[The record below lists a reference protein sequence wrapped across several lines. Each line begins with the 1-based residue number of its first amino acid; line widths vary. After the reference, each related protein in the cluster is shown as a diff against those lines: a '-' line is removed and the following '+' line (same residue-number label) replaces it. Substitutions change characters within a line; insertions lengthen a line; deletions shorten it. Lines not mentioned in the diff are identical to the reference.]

1 MTKLHAENR
10 KQRPRVTSEIL
21 DHSPPQDLEA
31 EKAVLG
37 SILLKPDFLD
47 DVSEVLEPSY
57 FYVEANRRLYR
68 HLVEMRGAGHKI
80 DTLLAAERLKQA
92 GDLEAVGGAAYLAE
106 VLQSVA
112 VPHHAVYYAELVA
125 AAAKRR
131 AMIQAAWDTLVGAYN
146 PTTDTEELVATAEIS
161 LNRLAARESDGQIL
175 EADQAVAQAL
185 CHAEQLAEQ
194 GKAAGQATGLADY
207 DRLIGGLFPGE
218 LVVLAARPRMG
229 KTSLAIQITTYFA
242 LRKRKVLFAS
252 LEMAPIELTMR
263 MLCAKA
269 GVDSSRVR
277 TGMLDE
283 NDLKTMSAAAA
294 ELHDATFAIDGRP
307 GLTVA
312 NIRAEARRRHGKEP
326 LSLVVVDYLQRLVPN
341 DPRLKRH
348 EQVGQMSGDLKRL
361 ALELQVP
368 VLAVAALNREVE
380 SSSDNRPRLSHLRES
395 GDIEFDADVVML
407 LHRPEVYRPK
417 DKDLCGKAQLIVEKN
432 RNGATG
438 VFDLL
443 WDAEVTT
450 FRTPAPDWAQ
460 STWATGTDPLFSS
473 GGREF

>member
-1 MTKLHAENR
+1 M
-10 KQRPRVTSEIL
+10 PRQAMNSEIF
-21 DHSPPQDLEA
+21 DQSPPHDLEA

-47 DVSEVLEPSY
+47 DVFGVLEARH
-57 FYVEANRRLYR
+57 FYVDAHRRLYA
-68 HLVEMRGAGHKI
+68 HLVEMRCAGHVI
-80 DTLLAAERLKQA
+80 DTLSVTDRLKQA
-92 GDLEAVGGAAYLAE
+92 GELEAVGGAAYLVE

-125 AAAKRR
+125 AKAKRR
-131 AMIQAAWDTLVGAYN
+131 GLIQAASDMLVGAYDL
-146 PTTDTEELVATAEIS
+146 TIETEELVATAETS
-161 LNRLAARESDGQIL
+161 LNRLAPREADGQIL

-185 CHAEQLAEQ
+185 CHAEQLAEK

-229 KTSLAIQITTYFA
+229 KTSLAIQITTFFA

-252 LEMAPIELTMR
+252 LEMAPVELTMR

-269 GVDSSRVR
+269 GVDSNRVR
-277 TGMLDE
+277 TGMLNE
-283 NDLKTMSAAAA
+283 NDLKTMSAAAE
-294 ELHDATFAIDGRP
+294 ELHEATFAIDGRP

-326 LSLVVVDYLQRLVPN
+326 LSLIVVDYLQRLVPN

-368 VLAVAALNREVE
+368 VLAVAALNRETE
-380 SSSDNRPRLSHLRES
+380 SSSDRRPRLSHLRES

-407 LHRPEVYRPK
+407 LHRPEVYRPA
-417 DKDLCGKAQLIVEKN
+417 DKDLCGKAELIVEKN
-432 RNGATG
+432 RNGPTG

-443 WDAEVTT
+443 WDAELTT
-450 FRTPAPDWAQ
+450 FRTPVSDWAQ
-460 STWATGTDPLFSS
+460 NTWATGTDLLFSP
-473 GGREF
+473 GREDF

>member
-1 MTKLHAENR
+1 MN
-10 KQRPRVTSEIL
+10 SEIF
-21 DHSPPQDLEA
+21 DQSPPHDLEA
-31 EKAVLG
+31 EKSVLG

-47 DVSEVLEPSY
+47 DVFGVLEARH
-57 FYVEANRRLYR
+57 FYVDAHRRLYA
-68 HLVEMRGAGHKI
+68 HLVEMRCAGHVI
-80 DTLLAAERLKQA
+80 DTLSVTDRLKQA
-92 GDLEAVGGAAYLAE
+92 GELEAVGGAAYLVE

-125 AAAKRR
+125 AKAKRR
-131 AMIQAAWDTLVGAYN
+131 GLIQAASDMLVGAYDL
-146 PTTDTEELVATAEIS
+146 TIETEELVATAETS
-161 LNRLAARESDGQIL
+161 LNRLAPREADGQIL

-185 CHAEQLAEQ
+185 CHAEQLAEK

-229 KTSLAIQITTYFA
+229 KTSLAIQITTFFA

-252 LEMAPIELTMR
+252 LEMAPVELTMR

-269 GVDSSRVR
+269 GVDSNRVR
-277 TGMLDE
+277 TGMLNE
-283 NDLKTMSAAAA
+283 NDLKTMSAAAE
-294 ELHDATFAIDGRP
+294 ELHKATFTIDGRP

-326 LSLVVVDYLQRLVPN
+326 LSLIVVDYLQRLVPN

-368 VLAVAALNREVE
+368 VLAVAALNRETE
-380 SSSDNRPRLSHLRES
+380 SSSDRRPRLSHLRES

-407 LHRPEVYRPK
+407 LHRPEVYRPA
-417 DKDLCGKAQLIVEKN
+417 DKDLCGKAELIVEKN
-432 RNGATG
+432 RNGPTG

-443 WDAEVTT
+443 WDAELTT
-450 FRTPAPDWAQ
+450 FRTPVSDWAQ
-460 STWATGTDPLFSS
+460 NTWATGTDLLFSP
-473 GGREF
+473 GREDF